1 LGSCFKF
8 NKFKGFDPF
17 AYFETPYAS
26 QNYENKYSREANERN
41 DERKAK
47 LKDKGKQK
55 RDTSTKT
62 DPTDSATR
70 LEFDD
75 QRTICNLYLRVDPQ
89 LHTEIFN
96 NEGNKVC
103 R

>member
-1 LGSCFKF
+1 MVYVLNLLNLRYLIRLLILKRHMLAKTMKT
-8 NKFKGFDPF
+8 NIP
-17 AYFETPYAS
+17 
-26 QNYENKYSREANERN
+26 EANERN